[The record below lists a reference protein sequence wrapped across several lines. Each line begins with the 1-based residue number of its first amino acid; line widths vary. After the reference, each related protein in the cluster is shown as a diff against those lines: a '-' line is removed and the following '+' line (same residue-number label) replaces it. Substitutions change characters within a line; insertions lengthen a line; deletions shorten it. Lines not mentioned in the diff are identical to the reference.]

1 LNATK
6 AATPKLPDFS
16 SPGCLR
22 VKARAPSFFVLK
34 SRYTLVMLYTK
45 KGDKGTT
52 KTLRSDDRI
61 PKNSSLINAL
71 GTVDE
76 LNAWLGLVKSEV
88 KQENFEVAEMSLKVY
103 HLLDEIQNDLFTI
116 QAHLA
121 GAGLT
126 INEPRI
132 AELERITDEIEK
144 MLPPIKSFFVP
155 GGCRLSA
162 MFDVGRTIARRAERM
177 VIEAGVEHP
186 LGETITP
193 YLNRLSSAL
202 YALTRLSNHKFGI
215 TEEPPTYNRGLGE
228 N

>member
-1 LNATK
+1 
-6 AATPKLPDFS
+6 
-16 SPGCLR
+16 
-22 VKARAPSFFVLK
+22 
-34 SRYTLVMLYTK
+34 MLYTK

-52 KTLRSDDRI
+52 KTLRSSDRI
-61 PKNSSLINAL
+61 SKSSSLINAL

-76 LNAWLGLVKSEV
+76 LNAWLGLIKAEV
-88 KQENFEVAEMSLKVY
+88 KLVNFSVTE
-103 HLLDEIQNDLFTI
+103 LDLIIAHWLDDIQNDLFTI

-132 AELERITDEIEK
+132 AELEKATDQIEK
-144 MLPPIKSFFVP
+144 LLPPIKSFFVP

-162 MFDVGRTIARRAERM
+162 LFDIGRTIARRAERV
-177 VIEAGVEHP
+177 VIEADGENQM
-186 LGETITP
+186 GETIIP

-215 TEEPPTYNRGLGE
+215 TEEPPTYNR
-228 N
+228 